1 MKVRH
6 FAILASW
13 TLLVMLVTGAA
24 LFLFT
29 YGDCFDNLDC
39 QHTVNRN
46 FGVISGIGFVVYWAV
61 FIALIRRWNR

>member
-1 MKVRH
+1 
-6 FAILASW
+6 
-13 TLLVMLVTGAA
+13 MLVTGAA

-29 YGDCFDNLDC
+29 YGDCFDNVDC

>member
-1 MKVRH
+1 MKLSH
-6 FAILASW
+6 FAILAAW

-29 YGDCFDNLDC
+29 YGDCFDNVNC
-39 QHTVNRN
+39 QRTVNRN
-46 FGVISGIGFVVYWAV
+46 FAVISGIGFAVYWAV